1 MATITATPHDAP
13 AVGARARQR
22 MRAAWN
28 RAVDQA
34 GAMVSAARLRSS
46 PALTIGGFITIDTSA
61 FQLAAGHVSPGIGLL
76 VTGLSMWAYDWS
88 RD

>member
-1 MATITATPHDAP
+1 MATITATPTNAP
-13 AVGARARQR
+13 ATGVRARQR
-22 MRAAWN
+22 MRTAWN
-28 RAVDQA
+28 KAVGQA
-34 GAMVSAARLRSS
+34 AAMVSAARLRSS

-61 FQLAAGHVSPGIGLL
+61 FQLAAGHLNPGVGLL